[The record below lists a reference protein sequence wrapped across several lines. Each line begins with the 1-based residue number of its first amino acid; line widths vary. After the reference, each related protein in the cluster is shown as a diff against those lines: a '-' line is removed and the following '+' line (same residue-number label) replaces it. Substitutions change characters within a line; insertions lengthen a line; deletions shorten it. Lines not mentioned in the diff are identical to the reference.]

1 MKIYLDYNILLY
13 LKNKEVNET
22 NTNLEELEKKIDNYK
37 LNGHCFFFS
46 PAHLE
51 ELAVS
56 KRHYDVDDK
65 IINSDLEYFNNFFGN
80 NSIRPRLGG
89 NISFRTEYPSACYSR
104 AIKDSKPNDYAELI
118 SEERLKRIKL
128 ITNNGKIKNNS
139 ENVFDKHDYEVLLC
153 ELNIILPETDSDAI
167 VYRDKNTLSLI
178 LNCFELRQNAI
189 EVLSHIIELKN
200 FYPEKMKNFRSRLYD
215 IGHII
220 YASYTELFIT
230 NDAKL
235 LQKAKI
241 IYDFLNIKT
250 KVLSLKEL
258 LSN

>member
-1 MKIYLDYNILLY
+1 M
-13 LKNKEVNET
+13 
-22 NTNLEELEKKIDNYK
+22 
-37 LNGHCFFFS
+37 
-46 PAHLE
+46 
-51 ELAVS
+51 
-56 KRHYDVDDK
+56 
-65 IINSDLEYFNNFFGN
+65 
-80 NSIRPRLGG
+80 
-89 NISFRTEYPSACYSR
+89 
-104 AIKDSKPNDYAELI
+104 
-118 SEERLKRIKL
+118 
-128 ITNNGKIKNNS
+128 
-139 ENVFDKHDYEVLLC
+139 FDKHDYEVLLC